1 MRTFLFTLLISS
13 SVFAQNSANSYPI
26 THVKVYKQGA
36 QIQRDAT
43 LNLKAGNNTITFKG
57 LSGNLDPKSIQI
69 KGLASLSLIS
79 VSHQRLNEDSI
90 QQDPSLNTLKEAI
103 EANKKQQQN
112 INDEKEGLILEL
124 KYLESNSNIGGT
136 EGYSLI
142 QLKEISQYVKQERS
156 INAHAISKLDQGR
169 ASLQKE
175 LQQLQKELLQKIEA
189 LRLNNITIQ
198 AELISPKAQRV
209 NLSLIY
215 QNNQAG
221 WTNNYD
227 LKVESLD
234 KPVKLSH
241 KALIYQNTGENW
253 TNVNLELNTGSM
265 LANGQIPTLYPDF
278 LYPIQAQNIRGARA
292 DAAPRMYNKSSTAAS
307 FDMAEEVA
315 FSANIANSISTNLM
329 SRSFILAEKVS
340 ISTGKQETNLLRD
353 LEIPAFYEYQ
363 SIPKLDPAA
372 YLIAKIYDWTDYQLE
387 EGEISL
393 YNEGNYVGKSYL
405 NANSG
410 SDSLELSLGKDGDII
425 VQRERLKE
433 ESGNSFLGS
442 KKTATYA
449 YELKVFNKKASA
461 IDLVLIDQI
470 PVAQHEDIKVEMEM
484 GKLKISQLAQ
494 GEIRWKLHIPAK
506 TEVSKKLRYEVSYP
520 KDMILNR

>member
-1 MRTFLFTLLISS
+1 MRTFLFALLLSGSLI
-13 SVFAQNSANSYPI
+13 AQNSADSYPI

-36 QIQRDAT
+36 QIQRDAS
-43 LNLKAGNNTITFKG
+43 LNLKAGSNTINFKG

-79 VSHQRLNEDSI
+79 VSHQRLNDDSI
-90 QQDPSLNTLKEAI
+90 QQDSSLNALKEAI
-103 EANKKQQQN
+103 EENKKRQQSL
-112 INDEKEGLILEL
+112 IDEKEGLILEL

-136 EGYSLI
+136 EGYNLI
-142 QLKEISQYVKQERS
+142 QLKEISQYVRQERS
-156 INAHAISKLDQGR
+156 VNARAISKLDQSR

-189 LRLNNITIQ
+189 LGLNNITIS
-198 AELISPKAQRV
+198 AVLMSPKAQRV

-221 WTNNYD
+221 WTSNYA
-227 LKVESLD
+227 LKVTSLN
-234 KPVKLSH
+234 KPVQLSH
-241 KALIYQNTGENW
+241 KALIYQNTGEDW
-253 TNVNLELNTGSM
+253 TKVNLELNTGSM

-278 LYPIQAQNIRGARA
+278 LYPIQAQNIRGSRA
-292 DAAPRMYNKSSTAAS
+292 DAPQMRYKSSTVES
-307 FDMAEEVA
+307 LDMAKEVV
-315 FSANIANSISTNLM
+315 FSANSANSISTNLM
-329 SRSFILAEKVS
+329 SRSFIIAEKVS
-340 ISTGKQETNLLRD
+340 IANGKQETNLLRD
-353 LEIPAFYEYQ
+353 LEIPALYEYQ

-372 YLIAKIYDWTDYQLE
+372 YLIAKIYDWTEYQLE
-387 EGEISL
+387 NGEISL
-393 YNEGNYVGKSYL
+393 YNQGNYVGKSYL

-410 SDSLELSLGKDGDII
+410 SDSLELSLGKDADIV

-461 IDLVLIDQI
+461 IELVLIDQI

-494 GEIRWKLHIPAK
+494 GEIRWKLNIPAK
-506 TEVSKKLRYEVSYP
+506 TEVTKKLRYEVSYP
-520 KDMILNR
+520 KDMVLNH

>member
-1 MRTFLFTLLISS
+1 MRTFLFALLISS
-13 SVFAQNSANSYPI
+13 SVFAQNSADSYPI
-26 THVKVYKQGA
+26 SHVKVYKQGA
-36 QIQRDAT
+36 QIQRDAS
-43 LNLKAGNNTITFKG
+43 LNLKAGNNTISFKG

-69 KGLASLSLIS
+69 KGLASLSLLS
-79 VSHQRLNEDSI
+79 VSHQRLSDDSI
-90 QQDPSLNTLKEAI
+90 QQHPSLNILKEAI
-103 EANKKQQQN
+103 EANKKQQQSL
-112 INDEKEGLILEL
+112 NDEKEGLVLEL

-136 EGYSLI
+136 EGFSLI

-156 INAHAISKLDQGR
+156 INARAISKLEQAR
-169 ASLQKE
+169 VSLQKE

-189 LRLNNITIQ
+189 LRLNNITIS
-198 AELISPKAQRV
+198 AVLMSPKAQRV
-209 NLSLIY
+209 KLSLIY

-221 WTNNYD
+221 WTSNYD

-241 KALIYQNTGENW
+241 KAVIYQNTGEDW

-292 DAAPRMYNKSSTAAS
+292 DASPRMYKSSTAES
-307 FDMAEEVA
+307 FDDMAKDVV
-315 FSANIANSISTNLM
+315 FSANSANSISTNLM
-329 SRSFILAEKVS
+329 SRSFIIAEKVS
-340 ISTGKQETNLLRD
+340 IASGKQETNLLRD

-387 EGEISL
+387 DGEISL
-393 YNEGNYVGKSYL
+393 YNQGNYVGTSYL

-410 SDSLELSLGKDGDII
+410 SDSLELSLGKDADIV

-442 KKTATYA
+442 RKTASYA

-461 IDLVLIDQI
+461 IDLVLIDHI
-470 PVAQHEDIKVEMEM
+470 PVAQHEDIKVEMEID
-484 GKLKISQLAQ
+484 KLKISQLAQ
-494 GEIRWKLHIPAK
+494 GEIRWKINIPAK
-506 TEVSKKLRYEVSYP
+506 TEVSKKLRYKVSYP
-520 KDMILNR
+520 KDMMLNR